1 MFGPSHIRNKTLK
14 ETPSP
19 VFIECINNNAQ
30 KLGVYKELLPC
41 KLRRHFSTTSNHH
54 TTAVS
59 SSPQSHPPYST
70 ALSLDFKMFD
80 IEHRGT
86 NVVLPAVSL
95 SERWGKPP
103 SSNASLHE
111 RSLQIP
117 TPAQAALLNCETSRI
132 YLRSFPFKVE
142 CRPDGSSCIQVQCTV
157 ALCGAV
163 FSSRIAFRSHLRT
176 HTAIIRRACPFE
188 AKSFECRKVISAGSR
203 IRHMMTHFPT
213 IEQCSFCNKTF
224 NRKSVLDNHIR
235 RKHQDETTT
244 IIVELA

>member
-1 MFGPSHIRNKTLK
+1 
-14 ETPSP
+14 
-19 VFIECINNNAQ
+19 
-30 KLGVYKELLPC
+30 
-41 KLRRHFSTTSNHH
+41 
-54 TTAVS
+54 
-59 SSPQSHPPYST
+59 
-70 ALSLDFKMFD
+70 MFD

-86 NVVLPAVSL
+86 NVILPVVSSL
-95 SERWGKPP
+95 EGWGKLP
-103 SSNASLHE
+103 SSNTSLNE
-111 RSLQIP
+111 SSPQIP

-163 FSSRIAFRSHLRT
+163 FSSRTAFRSHLRT

-188 AKSFECRKVISAGSR
+188 AKGFECRKVISAGSR

-213 IEQCSFCNKTF
+213 IEQCSYCHKTF

-235 RKHQDETTT
+235 CKHQDEATT
-244 IIVELA
+244 IIIESA